1 MNIIFTIHLIFL
13 GWILVTPFLNDRR
26 QLEFYSMVIPFIFYH
41 WSVNDDTC
49 ALTQAEMMVTGKNKD
64 ETFMG
69 RVVGPIYKMEEND
82 INKLTKTVFFALWAF
97 TGYRLGHFNMFAE
110 DLRKIL
116 KGGVAAASRSRV
128 SS

>member
-1 MNIIFTIHLIFL
+1 MNIIFLIHLVFL
-13 GWILVTPFLNDRR
+13 FWILLVPFTNDRR

-49 ALTQAEMMVTGKNKD
+49 ALTQAEMYVTGREKD

-82 INKLTKTVFFALWAF
+82 VNRLTKTLFFALWALVQ
-97 TGYRLGHFNMFAE
+97 YRLGHFDTFVKDLDKMF
-110 DLRKIL
+110 KGKKL
-116 KGGVAAASRSRV
+116 K
-128 SS
+128 